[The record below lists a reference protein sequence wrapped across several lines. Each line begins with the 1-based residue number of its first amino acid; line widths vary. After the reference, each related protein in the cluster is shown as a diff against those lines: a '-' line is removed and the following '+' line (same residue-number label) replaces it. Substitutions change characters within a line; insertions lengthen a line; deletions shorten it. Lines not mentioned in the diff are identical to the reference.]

1 MRPSVEVL
9 AGQLG
14 YLFDEQPELRSAS
27 AEQLAVQLNHDD
39 RFARA
44 RSSYPMATDAEI
56 GERVGEFEDRISAAD
71 VQAALAR
78 VRADP
83 LRD

>member
-27 AEQLAVQLNHDD
+27 AEQLTARLNHDD

-44 RSSYPMATDAEI
+44 RSKYPMATDAEI
-56 GERVGEFEDRISAAD
+56 AERAGEFEDRITAAD

-83 LRD
+83 FRD